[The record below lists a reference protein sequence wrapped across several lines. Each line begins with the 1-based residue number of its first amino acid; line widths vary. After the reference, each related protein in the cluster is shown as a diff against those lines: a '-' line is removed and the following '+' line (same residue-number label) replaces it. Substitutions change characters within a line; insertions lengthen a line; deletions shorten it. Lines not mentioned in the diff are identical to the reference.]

1 MFDTE
6 DLQAIFKL
14 ASSEDE
20 KCARDAAITL
30 GNLAVVA
37 RNQAAIIDT
46 GGLPPLVA
54 MLGSSNQHESCQ
66 KFAARALYRLAAHG
80 NSKPKVIAA
89 GALPTLIQRLR
100 SPDSEVARQVGRDMP
115 SRLRVA

>member
-14 ASSEDE
+14 ASSVDE
-20 KCARDAAITL
+20 KCARDAAIAL
-30 GNLAVVA
+30 GNLAIVA
-37 RNQAAIIDT
+37 RNQAAIVDT

-54 MLGSSNQHESCQ
+54 MLGSSNPHVSCQ

-80 NSKPKVIAA
+80 NSKPKVVAA

-100 SPDSEVARQVGRDMP
+100 SPDAEVARQASWGIA
-115 SRLRVA
+115 SRLLVA